1 MSTQS
6 KGTYQITGWDEKPY
20 SQEKGQA
27 TLAKAR
33 VTNTFDGDIQGEG
46 VAEYLLVY
54 PKGEGDA
61 SFIGLQEVN
70 GTVNGRKGS
79 FVLAIDG
86 TFANGQAKG
95 DWTVVDGS
103 AKGELEGLKG
113 KGGFVSTSGGAV
125 ELHLGWTIV

>member
-1 MSTQS
+1 MATQS

-20 SQEKGQA
+20 SEEKGQA
-27 TLAKAR
+27 TLAKAH
-33 VTNTFDGDIQGEG
+33 VTNTFDGDIKGDG

-70 GTVNGRKGS
+70 GTVNDRKGS
-79 FVLAIDG
+79 FVLAIEG
-86 TFANGQAKG
+86 SFANGQAKG

-103 AKGELEGLKG
+103 GKGELEGLKG

-125 ELHLGWTIV
+125 DLHLGWTIV

>member
-1 MSTQS
+1 MTES

-20 SQEKGQA
+20 SEEKGHS

-33 VTNTFDGDIQGEG
+33 VTNTFEGDIKGEG

-54 PKGEGDA
+54 PQGEGDA
-61 SFIGLQEVN
+61 SFVGLQEVN

-79 FVLAIDG
+79 FVLDIKG

-95 DWTVVDGS
+95 DWTVVDDSG
-103 AKGELEGLKG
+103 KGELEGLKG

-125 ELHLGWTIV
+125 ELHLGWTIL